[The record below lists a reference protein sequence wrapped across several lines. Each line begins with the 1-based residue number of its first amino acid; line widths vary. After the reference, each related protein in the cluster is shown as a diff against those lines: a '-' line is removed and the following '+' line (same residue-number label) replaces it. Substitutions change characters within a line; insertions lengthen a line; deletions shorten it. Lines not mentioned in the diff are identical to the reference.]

1 MASGWKREFKNAGT
15 MHTQINGTINRTP
28 GTGKHFMGRI
38 LQRMNKKFKRKKKRG

>member
-1 MASGWKREFKNAGT
+1 MAIGYKKEFKNAGT
-15 MHTQINGTINRTP
+15 MHVQVNGGINLPP